1 MQLLGERALPVPP
14 LLVAETM
21 ERARLRLLPPRAA
34 VQAARAVQAAQAAQ
48 AVQAVRVVQV
58 LRLRLQHLKQLE
70 VVVR

>member
-1 MQLLGERALPVPP
+1 VQLLGERALPVPP

-21 ERARLRLLPPRAA
+21 ERARLHLLPP
-34 VQAARAVQAAQAAQ
+34 QAAQAVRAVQAAQAAQ
-48 AVQAVRVVQV
+48 AAQAVRVVQV